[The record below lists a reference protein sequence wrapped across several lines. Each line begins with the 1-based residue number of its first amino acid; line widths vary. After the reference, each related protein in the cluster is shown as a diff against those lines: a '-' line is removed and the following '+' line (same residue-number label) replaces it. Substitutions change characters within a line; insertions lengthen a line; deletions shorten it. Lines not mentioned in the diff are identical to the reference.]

1 MIIDKNTK
9 HIPGAQPDTVAAVW
23 NELRAG
29 EAAEDSDLALLHGLD
44 SDDTATVHRVFAATA
59 GGGTFFTPEICS
71 VRIPRR
77 APLYLLRRSHGATLH
92 RTFDDAF
99 DATSSR
105 PLDEGWTGQA
115 PAGYVLAQ
123 AMGVYAN
130 ISRDLRSARARLARG
145 DGTAEEVGT
154 LEAQYAAAAQAVR
167 AVASLVL
174 TTASE
179 GGCAWM
185 TATDALAGIGVES

>member
-1 MIIDKNTK
+1 MIINKNTK
-9 HIPGAQPDTVAAVW
+9 HIPGAQADTVGAIW

-29 EAAEDSDLALLHGLD
+29 EDAEDRDYELLHGLD
-44 SDDTATVHRVFAATA
+44 SDGTAVVRVIFASTLPTVTFA
-59 GGGTFFTPEICS
+59 PEICV
-71 VRIPRR
+71 VRLPRQ
-77 APLYLLRRSHGATLH
+77 APLYLLRRSHGAALH

-99 DATSSR
+99 DVVADR
-105 PLDEGWTGQA
+105 PLDGLWTGQA

-123 AMGVYAN
+123 AMQVYAS
-130 ISRDLRSARARLARG
+130 ISRDLRSARARLERG
-145 DGTAEEVGT
+145 DGDAEAVRT

-167 AVASLVL
+167 AVAALVL

-179 GGCAWM
+179 GGRSWT